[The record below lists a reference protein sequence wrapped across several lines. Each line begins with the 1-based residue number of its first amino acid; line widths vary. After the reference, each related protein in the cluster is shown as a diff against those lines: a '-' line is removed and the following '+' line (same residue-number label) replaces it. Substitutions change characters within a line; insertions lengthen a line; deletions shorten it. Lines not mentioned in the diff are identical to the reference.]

1 MNALLRAL
9 LLLVSAGLSLNAWG
23 VCTSLIKGSVAV
35 DVRQCSDIHPESAF
49 PAQDSKYSFIY
60 DLPPANRKTLY
71 DSYRGIL
78 IGGRIVRSQAVR
90 SGLSEEK
97 GALSG
102 ESVHIFMP
110 AGSATCTQ
118 VSGQRIQGNL
128 EQICCEGGGN
138 SPCLLDTD
146 YVMKGFQPVERAP
159 QKSLAQARS
168 PEAKALYLDASKKLQ
183 AQDKKGAAAVFEKLR
198 SMGQLD
204 IQGQY
209 VLALTYRDLDKCKNA
224 MPLLAE
230 LQKQFEGNDYWV
242 EAEPYLRA
250 GSFLYARC
258 LSKDGRASEA
268 VLVLQGF
275 LVEPKKYKKEI
286 LQSLSNPDFGY
297 ITTSKPYIKYKE
309 SAQRVLKQ

>member
-1 MNALLRAL
+1 MNALLRAPL
-9 LLLVSAGLSLNAWG
+9 LLASVFLPFEAWG

-35 DVRQCSDIHPESAF
+35 DVRQCSEIRPESAF

-78 IGGRIVRSQAVR
+78 LKGRIMRSQAIR
-90 SGLSEEK
+90 SGLSEER

-102 ESVHIFMP
+102 ETVSIFMA
-110 AGSATCTQ
+110 AGTATCTQ
-118 VSGQRIQGNL
+118 VSGRHIQGEL

-146 YVMKGFQPVERAP
+146 YVLKSFQPLADTP
-159 QKSLAQARS
+159 QRSLAKARS
-168 PEAKALYLDASKKLQ
+168 PEAKALYVEAAKKLQ
-183 AQDKKGAAAVFEKLR
+183 AKDKKGAAVVFEKLR
-198 SMGQLD
+198 TMGQLD

-209 VLALTYRDLDKCKNA
+209 VLAATYRELDKCKSA
-224 MPLLAE
+224 MPLLTD
-230 LQKQFEGNDYWV
+230 LQHKFEANDYWV
-242 EAEPYLRA
+242 EAEPFVRG

-258 LSKDGRASEA
+258 LSKDSRASEA

-275 LVEPKKYKKEI
+275 LVEPRKYRKE
-286 LQSLSNPDFGY
+286 LQQSLTHPDFGY

-309 SAQRVLKQ
+309 SAQRALSQ